1 MLSDTRLTPPTEDPF
16 DGSSSPEQFVALGFR
31 GLVQMMVDADLALLS
46 ASPPEQPA
54 RA

>member
-1 MLSDTRLTPPTEDPF
+1 MPSDTRL
-16 DGSSSPEQFVALGFR
+16 VAPSVDLFR
-31 GLVQMMVDADLALLS
+31 GLVQMMVDADGAQLS